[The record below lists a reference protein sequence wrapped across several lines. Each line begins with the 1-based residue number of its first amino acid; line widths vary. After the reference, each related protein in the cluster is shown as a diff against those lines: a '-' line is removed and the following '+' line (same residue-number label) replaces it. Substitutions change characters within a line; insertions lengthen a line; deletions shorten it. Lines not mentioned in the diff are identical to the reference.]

1 MRKER
6 DVGLFL
12 FKFRSIQSSISVV
25 FSCLILFL
33 ITITSYISYQLSADA
48 VEMNSK
54 HYISEI
60 IQQVN
65 INIQSYI
72 TNMEDISMLASTNKD
87 VKYYITGNSF
97 ISEEERRPYE
107 KRISDLFQSILITR
121 KDIASIMVFGY
132 NNRFVSDRRI
142 TSLNTNSG
150 FEEQPWYKHAKA
162 EGGKSVISAP
172 HVQNIIQN
180 EYRWVVSLSRELK
193 SADGITGEGIFLVD
207 LNLSV
212 LNEICS
218 HINLGKRGYVFIIDK
233 DGSLVYHPQQKLINS
248 NLKTEMID
256 KVQQSGSG
264 SFVTGEGNKK
274 RIYTIQETHF
284 GWKIVGVAYASEL
297 IANQNQINLS
307 YLLWTIL
314 ALVIALYLSFFISR
328 HLSRPIKLLQSSMK
342 QVEKGDFSIRSEFP
356 SGNEIGQLGQTFNIM
371 VGRIKDLMNQII
383 QNEESKRKSEM
394 KLLEA
399 QINPH
404 FLYNTLDSI
413 IWMAERKKHEE
424 VVLMTSSLA
433 KLFRAI
439 INKNNETVPVRVEIE
454 HITNYLLIQTLR
466 YKDKLDFQIDVDPGI
481 LDIHIPKIILQPIV
495 ENAIYHGI
503 KNSLEPGLVHITGKE
518 DADTIVFVVADNGV
532 GMEPEKLDQIL
543 KMKDGII
550 RGIGVSNVHER
561 IKLFGHEFG
570 LSFRSEKWE
579 GTEVTIVLPKCV
591 QKGAL
596 DGP

>member
-1 MRKER
+1 MRKEK
-6 DVGLFL
+6 DVGMFL

-54 HYISEI
+54 HYIAEI

-150 FEEQPWYKHAKA
+150 FEEQPWYKNAKA

-172 HVQNIIQN
+172 HVQNLIQN

-256 KVQQSGSG
+256 QVKQSGSG

-307 YLLWTIL
+307 YFLWTIL

-342 QVEKGDFSIRSEFP
+342 QVEKGDFNIRSEFR

-466 YKDKLDFQIDVDPGI
+466 YKDKLDFQIDVEPGI

-518 DADTIVFVVADNGV
+518 DGDTIVFVVADNGV

-570 LSFRSEKWE
+570 LSFQSEKWE

-596 DGP
+596 DGS

>member
-1 MRKER
+1 MRKDK
-6 DVGLFL
+6 DVGMFL

-54 HYISEI
+54 HYIAEI

-87 VKYYITGNSF
+87 VKYYITGNGF

-150 FEEQPWYKHAKA
+150 FEEQPWYKNAKA

-172 HVQNIIQN
+172 HVQNLIQN

-233 DGSLVYHPQQKLINS
+233 DGNLVYHPQQKLINS

-256 KVQQSGSG
+256 QVKQSGSG

-307 YLLWTIL
+307 YFLWTIL

-342 QVEKGDFSIRSEFP
+342 QVEKGDFSIRSEFR

-466 YKDKLDFQIDVDPGI
+466 YKDKLDFQIDIDPGI

-518 DADTIVFVVADNGV
+518 DGDTIVFVVADNGV

-543 KMKDGII
+543 KMKDGIV

-596 DGP
+596 DGS

>member
-1 MRKER
+1 MRKEW
-6 DVGLFL
+6 DVGSFL

-33 ITITSYISYQLSADA
+33 IVITSYISYHLSAQA

-60 IQQVN
+60 VQQVN

-87 VKYYITGNSF
+87 VKYYITETSF
-97 ISEEERRPYE
+97 ISDEERRPYE

-142 TSLNTNSG
+142 TSLNMNANVQ
-150 FEEQPWYKHAKA
+150 EQPWYKNAKA

-207 LNLSV
+207 LNLNV
-212 LNEICS
+212 LGEICN
-218 HINLGKRGYVFIIDK
+218 HINLGKRGYVFILDK
-233 DGSLVYHPQQKLINS
+233 DGSIVYHPQQKLINS
-248 NLKTEMID
+248 NLKEEMID
-256 KVQQSGSG
+256 EVKQSGSG
-264 SFVTGEGNKK
+264 SFITGDGNKK

-284 GWKIVGVAYASEL
+284 GWKIVGVAYANEL
-297 IANQNQINLS
+297 IANQYQINIS
-307 YLLWTIL
+307 YFLWTIL

-328 HLSRPIKLLQSSMK
+328 HLSRPIKQLQSNMK
-342 QVEKGDFSIRSEFP
+342 QVEKGDFSIRSDFRSE
-356 SGNEIGQLGQTFNIM
+356 NEIGQLGQTFNIM

-394 KLLEA
+394 KLLQA

-413 IWMAERKKHEE
+413 IWMAERKKHDE
-424 VVLMTSSLA
+424 VVQMTSSLA

-454 HITNYLLIQTLR
+454 HITNYLLIQSMR
-466 YKDKLDFQIDVDPGI
+466 YKDKLDFRIDVDPGI
-481 LDIHIPKIILQPIV
+481 LEFHIPKIILQPIV

-503 KNSLEPGLVHITGKE
+503 KNSLEPGVVKITGKE
-518 DADTIVFVVADNGV
+518 DGDNIVFVVADNGV

-543 KMKDGII
+543 KLKDGII
-550 RGIGVSNVHER
+550 KGIGVSNVNER
-561 IKLFGHEFG
+561 IKLFGNEFG
-570 LSFRSEKWE
+570 LTFKSEKWE
-579 GTEVTIVLPKCV
+579 GTEVRIVLPKSA
-591 QKGAL
+591 QKGVI
-596 DGP
+596 DGH

>member
-25 FSCLILFL
+25 FSCLILLL
-33 ITITSYISYQLSADA
+33 IVITSYISYRLSADA

-87 VKYYITGNSF
+87 VKYYITQTSF
-97 ISEEERRPYE
+97 ISDEERRPYE

-142 TSLNTNSG
+142 TSLNMNSKI
-150 FEEQPWYKHAKA
+150 EEQPWYKNAKA

-212 LNEICS
+212 LNEICN
-218 HINLGKRGYVFIIDK
+218 HINLGKRGYVFIVDK
-233 DGSLVYHPQQKLINS
+233 DGKIVYHPQQKLINS

-256 KVQQSGSG
+256 KVKQSSSG
-264 SFVTGEGNKK
+264 SFITDEGNKK

-307 YLLWTIL
+307 YFLWTIL

-328 HLSRPIKLLQSSMK
+328 HLSRPIKMLQSNMK
-342 QVEKGDFSIRSEFP
+342 QVEKGDFSIRSEFR
-356 SGNEIGQLGQTFNIM
+356 SKNEIGQLSHTFNIM

-413 IWMAERKKHEE
+413 IWMAERKKHDE

-433 KLFRAI
+433 KLFRSI

-454 HITNYLLIQTLR
+454 HITNYLLIQTMR
-466 YKDKLDFQIDVDPGI
+466 YKDKLDFQIDVDPSI
-481 LDIHIPKIILQPIV
+481 LEVHIPKIILQPIV

-503 KNSLEPGLVHITGKE
+503 KNKLESGLVKITGKA
-518 DADTIVFVVADNGV
+518 DGDTIVFVVADDGV

-543 KMKDGII
+543 KLKEGNI
-550 RGIGVSNVHER
+550 RGIGVSNVNER
-561 IKLFGHEFG
+561 IKLFGNEFG
-570 LSFRSEKWE
+570 LTFMSEKWE

-591 QKGAL
+591 QKGVI

>member
-150 FEEQPWYKHAKA
+150 FEEQPWYKQAKA

-342 QVEKGDFSIRSEFP
+342 QVEKGDFSIRSEFQ
-356 SGNEIGQLGQTFNIM
+356 SGNEIGQLSQTFNIM

-518 DADTIVFVVADNGV
+518 DGDTIVFVVADNGV
-532 GMEPEKLDQIL
+532 GMEPEKLDHIL

-596 DGP
+596 DGH